1 MKEIKKFGVIGGLLV
16 LLLAGIYEGDI
27 NPVQFTRKSAG
38 NVSAEVTQVNLEDYK
53 LVEVKPCDLNGD
65 RQANVVVDIG
75 YDSDYANRDYYGFTN
90 EIGQLFYV
98 HADEIILQSDDEENN
113 GDDRYCPDEAK
124 VDGVEADDLDE
135 GHVIA
140 DSLGGVSN
148 AYNITPQDSN
158 LNRHGTQADLE
169 GEMRDALAS
178 GKQVTDFNANIN
190 YSDDSM
196 TPSSYQ
202 ITYLINGKQKSY
214 SFENK

>member
-1 MKEIKKFGVIGGLLV
+1 MKEIKKFGLVGGLLV
-16 LLLAGIYEGDI
+16 MLLVGIYEGDI
-27 NPVQFTRKSAG
+27 NIGNISAQSQKS
-38 NVSAEVTQVNLEDYK
+38 VSSEITQVNIDDYK
-53 LVEVKPCDLNGD
+53 LVEVKPCDLSGD

-90 EIGQLFYV
+90 ENGQLFYV
-98 HADEIILQSDDEENN
+98 HADKIVLQNDEEENS

-124 VDGVEADDLDE
+124 IDGVEADDLDE

-158 LNRHGTQADLE
+158 LNHHGTQADLE

-190 YSDDSM
+190 YLDDSM

-202 ITYLINGKQKSY
+202 ISYLTNGKQRSY

>member
-1 MKEIKKFGVIGGLLV
+1 MKEIKKFGFIGGLLV
-16 LLLAGIYEGDI
+16 MLIAGFYEEDI
-27 NPVQFTRKSAG
+27 NIGQFAG
-38 NVSAEVTQVNLEDYK
+38 KTTENVSAEVTQVNLEDYK
-53 LVEVKPCDLNGD
+53 LVEVKPCDLSGN

-90 EIGQLFYV
+90 ELGQLFYV
-98 HADEIILQSDDEENN
+98 HADEIILQNDEEENN
-113 GDDRYCPDEAK
+113 GDDRYCRDEAK

-169 GEMRDALAS
+169 EEMREALAS
-178 GKQVTDFNANIN
+178 GKSVTDFNADIT
-190 YSDDSM
+190 YSDESM

-214 SFENK
+214 SFDNK